1 MGVEETCSLAS
12 DVASYSFSYFC
23 TAKICRWC
31 PVKGQ
36 SRIAAGRFV
45 NLPMVWFVDRSIPMP
60 CASVTD
66 VKLQQDVMKC
76 NCVFVFPF
84 LARAFVYDSSKRHD
98 GTG

>member
-1 MGVEETCSLAS
+1 MEVEETCSLAS
-12 DVASYSFSYFC
+12 DVAGYSFTYFC

-45 NLPMVWFVDRSIPMP
+45 NLPMVWFVDRSIPTP

-76 NCVFVFPF
+76 NCVFCLSF
-84 LARAFVYDSSKRHD
+84 LGKSFCV
-98 GTG
+98 